1 MKGNDVHIEKY
12 DWHLRVFYAVTCYHV
27 GEIMLSLKDID
38 CPESIQNRVQENL
51 MRCDMDTGF
60 TYSNKKLRST
70 VMVIGLHSS
79 HAEFLNSFEHE
90 LRHLVDDIAE
100 TFGLDMGGEQVAYLT
115 GDLNSLLWKDI
126 HEVICCCNCKT

>member
-1 MKGNDVHIEKY
+1 MLPCGRNNAIAKGHRLPRIDSKQSAGKSYALRHGYRVHVLE
-12 DWHLRVFYAVTCYHV
+12 
-27 GEIMLSLKDID
+27 
-38 CPESIQNRVQENL
+38 QEATQH
-51 MRCDMDTGF
+51 RHGD
-60 TYSNKKLRST
+60 R
-70 VMVIGLHSS
+70 LHSS

-126 HEVICCCNCKT
+126 HEFMCCCNCKT

>member
-51 MRCDMDTGF
+51 MRC
-60 TYSNKKLRST
+60 

-126 HEVICCCNCKT
+126 HEFICCCNCKT